1 MKCPIEGIECGNAS
15 TNTDG
20 RKVCAGGNYGDMDLN
35 GWDII
40 GFTRCPYPSRIKEV
54 PPDPGEGYELVPY
67 NPKTRIES
75 DWSVWNH
82 AFEQWDKSIWVGSSM
97 SAPGSIPFYRRRKYA
112 VCPVS
117 GERCKHFKQQIDWP
131 SCGESGDGWHS
142 LNHTMWETCPWP
154 SKMGV

>member
-40 GFTRCPYPSRIKEV
+40 GFTRCPFPSRIKEV
-54 PPDPGEGYELVPY
+54 SPDPGEGYEIVPY
-67 NPKTRIES
+67 DPKTRIES
-75 DWSVWNH
+75 DWSVWCDGVN
-82 AFEQWDKSIWVGSSM
+82 EWRESTRVGNNMFS
-97 SAPGSIPFYRRRKYA
+97 PGPMPVYRRPKYA

-117 GERCKHFKQQIDWP
+117 GERCRYVVKCKTCLMCCGDNKRRSVLEEVTWERCPFP
-131 SCGESGDGWHS
+131 S
-142 LNHTMWETCPWP
+142 L
-154 SKMGV
+154 KKA